1 MSTNSPNANCQADD
15 TVFMND
21 LREFIFTKDKA
32 IGTTVAEET
41 NLNID
46 GTVADKIMQEF
57 YEDTPILRKNV
68 DVYLY
73 WGFHCKNNFER
84 YQSHNVINAEKI

>member
-1 MSTNSPNANCQADD
+1 MSTHSPSSNCQSDD
-15 TVFMND
+15 TVSMNN
-21 LREFIFTKDKA
+21 LREFVFTKDRA
-32 IGTTVAEET
+32 IVTTVAEEA

-46 GTVADKIMQEF
+46 ATIADKIMQEF